1 MIKSIIS
8 LHRAA
13 TNSALLSPLKHRI
26 RFSKN
31 RMSTTSQHIITSI
44 DICTRDNSIQADL
57 ERIHFKSETLTI
69 TLEAQAD
76 CCSCSYL
83 FLPRGFNKNDYL
95 GKVFDKLIATDGD
108 KIEYNNYD
116 YTDFHLI
123 DENGNDDTNE
133 YIQNKEY
140 KIYFDDLTYF
150 YILLKNYSN
159 GYYGG
164 WLSLSF
170 EDTALNVLLQQNRAI
185 ISTTKLIIVVGLPAS
200 GKTTYCQQ
208 KYPEYVLYDDY
219 LNTVYNNTLM
229 QQLQNADSKVII
241 NDPRLCNTK
250 IFKQQVNNI
259 LQYIPITNIR
269 FILFGNTPD
278 QCILNSQLR
287 NNKDKDIFL
296 SEQIHTYSQNY
307 DPSGGIFDYISYIS
321 NNSDINVKY
330 EFVDVYKSE
339 MPKPKRAKRSL
350 K

>member
-1 MIKSIIS
+1 MIPWKSFMTNNMRHYS
-8 LHRAA
+8 LPVPNDAWW
-13 TNSALLSPLKHRI
+13 TSYNKCEPPLNSSE
-26 RFSKN
+26 
-31 RMSTTSQHIITSI
+31 IITSI
-44 DICTRDNSIQADL
+44 EINKGEIQ
-57 ERIHFKSETLTI
+57 FKYETFGV

-76 CCSCSYL
+76 CSSSYL
-83 FLPRGFNKNDYL
+83 FLPKEFNQNAYL
-95 GKVFDKLIATDGD
+95 GKVFDKIEETESVD
-108 KIEYNNYD
+108 IEYINYNYSDLKRIEKGQFKQFNNC
-116 YTDFHLI
+116 I
-123 DENGNDDTNE
+123 KNV
-133 YIQNKEY
+133 EY
-140 KIYFDDLTYF
+140 KVYFTDKTYF

-159 GYYGG
+159 GYYSG

-219 LNTVYNNTLM
+219 LNTVYNNTLL
-229 QQLQNADSKVII
+229 QQIQNTDSKVII
-241 NDPRLCNTK
+241 NDPRLCDIK

-287 NNKDKDIFL
+287 NDCNKDINL
-296 SEQIHTYSQNY
+296 SEQIRMYSQNY
-307 DPSGGIFDYISYIS
+307 DPYGGIFDYISYIS

-339 MPKPKRAKRSL
+339 MPKPQRAKRSL